1 MPAETQEVPSETPLS
16 PISGDEKS
24 KLERL
29 MKERPKQQELVERN
43 ILKDGSVAP
52 ALQAARDK
60 LQRSQL
66 EDKLENDLQS
76 RPSPDEL
83 IKRGIL
89 GKDEIPTST

>member
-1 MPAETQEVPSETPLS
+1 
-16 PISGDEKS
+16 
-24 KLERL
+24 